1 MSTSLSREIELL
13 RQIELLRRIQLVA
26 LYQSALGAAELQTH
40 FTDGATVS
48 CFTCTPCFTCTSCF
62 T

>member
-40 FTDGATVS
+40 FTDGATTS
-48 CFTCTPCFTCTSCF
+48 CFTCTSCF